1 MKKRILFLCAQ
12 HSIRSQM
19 AESILK
25 AKGGHE
31 QWDVWSTPIRGNR
44 ERILAQNV
52 LAEIGIPLLETPQTT
67 QPYFGLLWDEGIIMC
82 SGMAST

>member
-19 AESILK
+19 AESILI

-31 QWDVWSTPIRGNR
+31 QWDVWGTPILGNQ
-44 ERILAQNV
+44 ERVLAQNV
-52 LAEIGIPLLETPQTT
+52 LAEIGIPLHETPQTT
-67 QPYFGLLWDEGIIMC
+67 QPYFELSWDKGVIIC
-82 SGMAST
+82 SGMLDA

>member
-25 AKGGHE
+25 AKGVHE
-31 QWDVWSTPIRGNR
+31 QWDVWSSPIKDQQ
-44 ERILAQNV
+44 ERV
-52 LAEIGIPLLETPQTT
+52 LAHKVLVDIGIPLVKTSMKEMNLV
-67 QPYFGLLWDEGIIMC
+67 
-82 SGMAST
+82 